1 MRDRSHH
8 RLPAR
13 GASAGG
19 WVGARAQGAGSAP
32 GGPGGSGTR
41 VTSDA
46 ARKPSRVRK
55 PSVVSK
61 PSVVATDLDG
71 TIVRSDGSI
80 SARTRAAL
88 SAVEADGSIVVIVTG
103 RPPRWLHG
111 IADET
116 GHRGVS
122 ICANGALV
130 YDLHT
135 EQVVASY
142 PLSVEI
148 ARDVIDALRAGIPGI
163 GFAVET
169 VTDGFGYEP
178 AYRPR
183 WPTEGARR
191 GEIDELLSG
200 PLAKLLARHEDLD
213 SDALLAA
220 AREVVGAEVVT
231 MTHSSRD
238 GLLEISAVGV
248 SKATT
253 LAALC
258 AERGLGAADAV
269 AFGDMPNDL
278 PMLAWA
284 GHSVAV
290 ANAHPEVLAAA
301 DEITAS
307 NDECGV
313 ALVLERLFS

>member
-1 MRDRSHH
+1 MK
-8 RLPAR
+8 R
-13 GASAGG
+13 G
-19 WVGARAQGAGSAP
+19 
-32 GGPGGSGTR
+32 
-41 VTSDA
+41 
-46 ARKPSRVRK
+46 VR
-55 PSVVSK
+55 

-71 TIVRSDGSI
+71 TIVRSDGDI
-80 SARTRAAL
+80 SARTREAL
-88 SAVEADGSIVVIVTG
+88 SAAETEGAMVVIVTG

-111 IADET
+111 IADAT

-135 EQVVASY
+135 ERVVAAY
-142 PLSVEI
+142 PLSVEV
-148 ARDVIDALRAGIPGI
+148 ARVVVDALRAAIPGI
-163 GFAVET
+163 GFAVED

-183 WPTEGARR
+183 WSTEGARVA
-191 GEIDELLSG
+191 EVEELLSG

-220 AREVVGAEVVT
+220 AREVVGAEIVT

-248 SKATT
+248 SKATS

-258 AERGLGAADAV
+258 AEQGLGAVDTV

-290 ANAHPEVLAAA
+290 ANAHPEVIAVV
-301 DEITAS
+301 DEVTAS
-307 NDECGV
+307 NDEDGV
-313 ALVLERLFS
+313 AQVLERWFGTS